1 MNEIKRLDKRG
12 VYGTEREISGIE
24 YRLIE
29 GLRSKEERKRI
40 REGIG
45 IEIIMKRGEIRQI
58 EKETK
63 G

>member
-1 MNEIKRLDKRG
+1 MNELKGSDKRG

-29 GLRSKEERKRI
+29 GLRSKEERKRL

-45 IEIIMKRGEIRQI
+45 
-58 EKETK
+58 KELT
-63 G
+63 GVG

>member
-1 MNEIKRLDKRG
+1 MNDIEKLDERG
-12 VYGTEREISGIE
+12 IYGTEREISGIE

-29 GLRSKEERKRI
+29 GLRSKEERKRL

-45 IEIIMKRGEIRQI
+45 KELRGV
-58 EKETK
+58 

>member
-1 MNEIKRLDKRG
+1 MNELKRLDERG
-12 VYGTEREISGIE
+12 VYGTERASSGIE

-29 GLRSKEERKRI
+29 GLRSKEERKRL
-40 REGIG
+40 REGTG
-45 IEIIMKRGEIRQI
+45 TEIMMKRERIRQI

>member
-40 REGIG
+40 IEGIG
-45 IEIIMKRGEIRQI
+45 TEIIMKRGEIRQI

>member
-12 VYGTEREISGIE
+12 YMRQRGGIKGIE

-40 REGIG
+40 IEGIG
-45 IEIIMKRGEIRQI
+45 TEIIMKRGEIRQT